1 MEGGR
6 ATPGIGEEHS
16 KAGGP
21 RSVRVCRSLK
31 GKGQRPGSL
40 QITLVDTVSCG
51 LAAAAL
57 RTRSAGPGGSRAAIC
72 TKANSLVRALG
83 AGAR

>member
-6 ATPGIGEEHS
+6 RHLVSARSTS

-21 RSVRVCRSLK
+21 RSVRVCRSL
-31 GKGQRPGSL
+31 KGQRPGSL

-51 LAAAAL
+51 VWRPAAP
-57 RTRSAGPGGSRAAIC
+57 RTLDRQGREGREAAIC
-72 TKANSLVRALG
+72 TKSE
-83 AGAR
+83 